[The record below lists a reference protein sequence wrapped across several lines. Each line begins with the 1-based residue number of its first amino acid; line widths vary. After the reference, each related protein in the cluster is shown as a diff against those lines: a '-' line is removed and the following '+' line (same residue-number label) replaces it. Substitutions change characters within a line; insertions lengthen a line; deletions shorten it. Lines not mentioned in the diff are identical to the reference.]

1 MTPALV
7 RTAGRVAALAAIP
20 TILLLAV
27 SPLLLHPW
35 TLGQHNWD
43 QMSTQR
49 EVVVKTLAHFHQFPF
64 WDPYT
69 CGGHPAWGSLES
81 DPIVV
86 SPWLPFYFL
95 VPLAIA
101 IRIEIVGW
109 AIVGAAGCWR
119 LASRF
124 TQSWALRSLFTVV
137 SLLNSR
143 WGMQIGAGHTWHLL
157 YGLLPWALFF
167 FDRSIEAGAPRQR
180 ARRDTVL
187 AGVII
192 ATMVYGDGIYP
203 VPHTA
208 MALGIYALVLA
219 RSTRSWRPVQAL
231 GWVGATAMGLAAP
244 KLLPLSEALLRFPR
258 IIKSDEAMWPQY
270 LYGIFTWREGDYA
283 ASGDFVVGMWHE
295 WGLYLGWPALV
306 GLVAAVVAS
315 RGPRER
321 ALKWAGLVMCSFVLG
336 GFHPLMPWSLLHL
349 LPIFKSQH
357 VPSRWL
363 YTAVILLACAGVSG
377 ADRWLR
383 RFAERRPRVEAALG
397 FAAVLLAIQMGTVT
411 RVPIAQ
417 SFVNPIPADPDR
429 ETPFRMVHRLPP
441 RPDYVAGLWD
451 VATLPGVYDNV
462 GTLECDTDNGLHI
475 THRDAEDRMPGVG
488 AFGETDPPYRGETYD
503 AERIAPA
510 RIVSWTPNDVVVQIE
525 GAHAGDHLVLNQ
537 NWDAGW
543 SANGAPAIP
552 YRDAVAAV
560 LGGPSATVDF
570 RYAPRTLWWGVL
582 GGALSLA
589 AIAFALT
596 RKERA

>member
-1 MTPALV
+1 
-7 RTAGRVAALAAIP
+7 
-20 TILLLAV
+20 
-27 SPLLLHPW
+27 
-35 TLGQHNWD
+35 
-43 QMSTQR
+43 
-49 EVVVKTLAHFHQFPF
+49 
-64 WDPYT
+64 
-69 CGGHPAWGSLES
+69 
-81 DPIVV
+81 
-86 SPWLPFYFL
+86 
-95 VPLAIA
+95 
-101 IRIEIVGW
+101 
-109 AIVGAAGCWR
+109 
-119 LASRF
+119 
-124 TQSWALRSLFTVV
+124 
-137 SLLNSR
+137 
-143 WGMQIGAGHTWHLL
+143 
-157 YGLLPWALFF
+157 
-167 FDRSIEAGAPRQR
+167 
-180 ARRDTVL
+180 
-187 AGVII
+187 
-192 ATMVYGDGIYP
+192 
-203 VPHTA
+203 
-208 MALGIYALVLA
+208 
-219 RSTRSWRPVQAL
+219 
-231 GWVGATAMGLAAP
+231 MGLAAP